1 MNLSQNYE
9 QGYSFG
15 FTIIDLSFHFSHL
28 AIKTGRYTL
37 EKRTKNIEEVKK
49 LISKQ
54 KREEKIAHDALL
66 FDPEL
71 RARQLEHIIEQVGS
85 KQLEH
90 L

>member
-1 MNLSQNYE
+1 M
-9 QGYSFG
+9 F
-15 FTIIDLSFHFSHL
+15 FS

-54 KREEKIAHDALL
+54 KREEKIAQDALL

-71 RARQLEHIIEQVGS
+71 RSRQLDHIIEQVRQIS
-85 KQLEH
+85 ESRKC
-90 L
+90 